1 MSNDNTNK
9 IHEIDIELQK
19 LDVLINE
26 LEVAE
31 KTDETIE
38 EYLKLKEQYKEL
50 LNKRKAL
57 VPKKKT
63 FWDKIPL
70 WMYIYIVIQ
79 FILLAIPYLSQL
91 IWVYFSSWLT
101 EVFQSQ
107 LDQLLYANIS
117 PVWFTIVL
125 ISLIYSLPIINL
137 FISWVLYVNVVHDP
151 FEKKVFRYIWIAQG
165 VLTLI
170 IGVVLFVQII
180 LPTI

>member
-101 EVFQSQ
+101 EVFSHNWTNYYMQIFLQFGFNS
-107 LDQLLYANIS
+107 
-117 PVWFTIVL
+117 L
-125 ISLIYSLPIINL
+125 ISL
-137 FISWVLYVNVVHDP
+137 FIHCRL
-151 FEKKVFRYIWIAQG
+151 
-165 VLTLI
+165 
-170 IGVVLFVQII
+170 
-180 LPTI
+180 